1 VKCEDI
7 SGVLKPSYGDHQL
20 LAAYQSQFIFKSL
33 LGGKYL
39 QELTAAAAHL
49 DHRVLVGLL
58 KDFVQWQAAFMFID
72 GVKDWEVKQHLLT
85 DSKRL
90 MNKALNQNL
99 EPKATKVALGPPTTL
114 QEVWPGA
121 PMRTVI
127 RDQELQEWMTSM
139 LTLRRHLRKECQQR
153 HN

>member
-1 VKCEDI
+1 M
-7 SGVLKPSYGDHQL
+7 L
-20 LAAYQSQFIFKSL
+20 
-33 LGGKYL
+33 
-39 QELTAAAAHL
+39 
-49 DHRVLVGLL
+49 
-58 KDFVQWQAAFMFID
+58 ID

-90 MNKALNQNL
+90 MYNALNQNL
-99 EPKATKVALGPPTTL
+99 EPEAAKVALGPPTTL

-127 RDQELQEWMTSM
+127 RAQELQDWMTRM
-139 LTLRRHLRKECQQR
+139 LTLSRHLRKECQHR